1 MVFFFFFFFFFC
13 FFGDLITFHKDDDD
27 RREILRAKVEE
38 EEAPL
43 QKTNEP
49 STTTT
54 QRRCAKKMRPKNHRA
69 GARIIVR
76 VVVVVVAAAAV
87 THFETTVLAT
97 TTTTTH
103 SPSGGGGSHPH
114 NAGKDGIP
122 VSNTVNVDP
131 LSVAQ
136 MSWQPN
142 AARYAGFLSS
152 SECDYLIE
160 KVSSSESSSAGKKG
174 VGAVVEREQDPVVR
188 DIERRIAEWT
198 HTPSSHGEKLR
209 VVKHDLTSSKTTL
222 KPLYSEVYPTFEEEK
237 NVGRINDMHLGT
249 VVLILKDESK
259 KEREEEFSSNG
270 VIMFPNGGGKHTPT
284 TCEDIDESLFIK
296 AKRGDAI
303 AWLHATRDQKVDG
316 NATGV
321 GECVYK
327 GGKVGEKWTA
337 VKYLHLVTTS
347 R

>member
-1 MVFFFFFFFFFC
+1 M
-13 FFGDLITFHKDDDD
+13 
-27 RREILRAKVEE
+27 
-38 EEAPL
+38 
-43 QKTNEP
+43 
-49 STTTT
+49 TTTGH
-54 QRRCAKKMRPKNHRA
+54 RRRGDA

-76 VVVVVVAAAAV
+76 VVVFVVAAV
-87 THFETTVLAT
+87 THFETTLAT
-97 TTTTTH
+97 TTTQN
-103 SPSGGGGSHPH
+103 SPNGGSHPH

-160 KVSSSESSSAGKKG
+160 KVSSSSESSAGKKG

-249 VVLILKDESK
+249 VVLI
-259 KEREEEFSSNG
+259 
-270 VIMFPNGGGKHTPT
+270 
-284 TCEDIDESLFIK
+284 
-296 AKRGDAI
+296 
-303 AWLHATRDQKVDG
+303 
-316 NATGV
+316 
-321 GECVYK
+321 
-327 GGKVGEKWTA
+327 
-337 VKYLHLVTTS
+337 
-347 R
+347 

>member
-1 MVFFFFFFFFFC
+1 M
-13 FFGDLITFHKDDDD
+13 
-27 RREILRAKVEE
+27 
-38 EEAPL
+38 
-43 QKTNEP
+43 
-49 STTTT
+49 
-54 QRRCAKKMRPKNHRA
+54 
-69 GARIIVR
+69 
-76 VVVVVVAAAAV
+76 
-87 THFETTVLAT
+87 
-97 TTTTTH
+97 
-103 SPSGGGGSHPH
+103 
-114 NAGKDGIP
+114 
-122 VSNTVNVDP
+122 SNTVNVDP

-160 KVSSSESSSAGKKG
+160 KVSSSSESSAGKKG

-222 KPLYSEVYPTFEEEK
+222 KSLYSEVYPTFEEEK

-270 VIMFPNGGGKHTPT
+270 VIMFPNGGGKQPPT

>member
-1 MVFFFFFFFFFC
+1 M
-13 FFGDLITFHKDDDD
+13 
-27 RREILRAKVEE
+27 
-38 EEAPL
+38 
-43 QKTNEP
+43 
-49 STTTT
+49 TTDANT
-54 QRRCAKKMRPKNHRA
+54 RPKKHRRRGDA

-76 VVVVVVAAAAV
+76 VVVFVVAAV
-87 THFETTVLAT
+87 THFETTLAT
-97 TTTTTH
+97 TTQN
-103 SPSGGGGSHPH
+103 SPNGGSHPH

-160 KVSSSESSSAGKKG
+160 KVSSSSESSAGKKG

-209 VVKHDLTSSKTTL
+209 VVKHDLTSSKMTL
-222 KPLYSEVYPTFEEEK
+222 KSLYSEVYPTFEEEK

-270 VIMFPNGGGKHTPT
+270 VIMFPNGGGKQPPT